1 MKKLTQFTVVAAVLA
16 IFATGFQAKSVQV
29 RALGGGG
36 GTGEVIII
44 SG

>member
-1 MKKLTQFTVVAAVLA
+1 MKKLTQMALVIAALA
-16 IFATGFQAKSVQV
+16 IFATGFQAKPAQM
-29 RALGGGG
+29 RASGGGG